1 MWDLPETSSCY
12 GKANIDV
19 TLYNSDGSSRVMHV
33 HKERTSVDLVG
44 LQPGQD
50 YSVSFNLGYK
60 ETQLAVLPYT
70 FKTALQENNVSGW
83 MIAGIVVSSLIIV
96 GFLIALFVILIRR
109 GHMKPVERG
118 VDRKSDAEIKSEVR
132 DGME

>member
-19 TLYNSDGSSRVMHV
+19 TLYNSDGSSKVVHV

-60 ETQLAVLPYT
+60 ETQLAVLSYT
-70 FKTALQENNVSGW
+70 FKTGK
-83 MIAGIVVSSLIIV
+83 SLNE
-96 GFLIALFVILIRR
+96 LLYVI
-109 GHMKPVERG
+109 
-118 VDRKSDAEIKSEVR
+118 D
-132 DGME
+132 